1 MPKMFNVKMYMPTTL
16 ISVLAADNSLTCAS
30 CLTGR
35 CSGGIRRNCS
45 NDMQDTEA
53 PVSYNH
59 VPSTLLAL
67 TVIKGRFCRL
77 RLPITLI
84 AIVGTFLFLRGCVS
98 TVIVST
104 KIESPERRSLLGA
117 VPPFT
122 ENPAYRCRL
131 LVVLPNHAGLVAV
144 PTGCPWACSPRSP
157 GPRDPFHC
165 RASKVCLVRPLPAL
179 RP

>member
-1 MPKMFNVKMYMPTTL
+1 MSKCTCPPL
-16 ISVLAADNSLTCAS
+16 SVLAADNSLTCAS
-30 CLTGR
+30 CLTGP

-53 PVSYNH
+53 PLSYNH

-67 TVIKGRFCRL
+67 TVIKGRFCLL

-84 AIVGTFLFLRGCVS
+84 AIVGTFLFFRGCVS

-117 VPPFT
+117 VPPFI
-122 ENPAYRCRL
+122 ENPVCHCRL
-131 LVVLPNHAGLVAV
+131 LAVRPNPAGLAAAA
-144 PTGCPWACSPRSP
+144 PMGCPWTSLLRSPR
-157 GPRDPFHC
+157 PRDPFHF
-165 RASKVCLVRPLPAL
+165 RASKVCLACPLPVL